1 MPAKTNAH
9 LLRILFHLCFD
20 DSVMADALIF
30 QSVQEAIEVV
40 IGILPS
46 EELAAFVRVAP
57 SVVTSDLL
65 LSV

>member
-1 MPAKTNAH
+1 
-9 LLRILFHLCFD
+9 
-20 DSVMADALIF
+20 MADALIF